1 MSDPSASPTPFRF
14 PHPCRQMEFSS
25 RARQRHLKLA
35 GDRREPYPHSLQFY
49 QEPPTE
55 SISLA
60 EFESFAV
67 DRLRRE

>member
-1 MSDPSASPTPFRF
+1 
-14 PHPCRQMEFSS
+14 MEFSS